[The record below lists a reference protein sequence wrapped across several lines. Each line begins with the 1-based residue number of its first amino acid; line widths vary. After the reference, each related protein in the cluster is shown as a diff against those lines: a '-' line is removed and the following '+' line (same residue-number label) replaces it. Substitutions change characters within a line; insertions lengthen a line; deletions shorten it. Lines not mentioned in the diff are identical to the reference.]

1 MASQMWSMVPA
12 RYYAAVTWA
21 KQSGVMSGYGD
32 GMFHP
37 DDPITREQLAAMLH
51 RFIEK
56 YGLKPVTTP
65 AGTISWTDQ
74 TSDLPGAKS
83 PQTGT

>member
-1 MASQMWSMVPA
+1 MWSMVPA
-12 RYYAAVTWA
+12 RYYDAVTWA

-51 RFIEK
+51 RFQ
-56 YGLKPVTTP
+56 GWLD
-65 AGTISWTDQ
+65 AH
-74 TSDLPGAKS
+74 
-83 PQTGT
+83 